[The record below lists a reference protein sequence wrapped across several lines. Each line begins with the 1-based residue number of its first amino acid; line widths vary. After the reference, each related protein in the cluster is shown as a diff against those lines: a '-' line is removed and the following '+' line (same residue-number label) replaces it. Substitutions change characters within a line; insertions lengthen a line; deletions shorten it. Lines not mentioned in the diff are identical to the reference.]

1 MLSQL
6 FSYSMRVKLSAEIVL
21 QIILIQQKKKIKG
34 RKQLLANEEESG
46 VHTKEQPTKVQLE
59 QKG

>member
-1 MLSQL
+1 
-6 FSYSMRVKLSAEIVL
+6 MRVKLSAEIVL